1 MPFPDANSVA
11 LYDFEN
17 NALDS
22 SGNGFSLSIL
32 GAPGFS
38 LTPTPIPQGL
48 YCGGGAFTGAD
59 FFYMPYDPAPAPG
72 TFYDDFSGLTA
83 YTIEGFVYVNSLP
96 STQDVMMI
104 YDDVNFQYGLL
115 IRINS
120 DGSIS
125 YYANGLLNVL
135 TTAAGVVTAGAW
147 YDIAVTTDATNK
159 KIYVNNVLVATA
171 AQTGGTPSGIG
182 KQLAIGNTGFSAL
195 DGFIDQLLFSN
206 VARTSFPTIPAPAA
220 SAALNDSRMR
230 R

>member
-83 YTIEGFVYVNSLP
+83 YTIEGYIYVNSLAL
-96 STQDVMMI
+96 SQDVMMI
-104 YDDVNFQYGLL
+104 YDDNSLQYGLL
-115 IRINS
+115 IRINT
-120 DGSIS
+120 DGSLS
-125 YYANGLLNVL
+125 YFSNGIANIL
-135 TTAAGVVTAGAW
+135 TTAAGVITASAW
-147 YDIAVTTDATNK
+147 YDIAVTTDAVNK

-182 KQLAIGNTGFSAL
+182 KQVTIGNTGFSAI
-195 DGFIDQLLFSN
+195 DGFVDQFLFSN
-206 VARTSFPTIPAPAA
+206 VARASFPTIPSTA
-220 SAALNDSRMR
+220 SNAALNDSRMR